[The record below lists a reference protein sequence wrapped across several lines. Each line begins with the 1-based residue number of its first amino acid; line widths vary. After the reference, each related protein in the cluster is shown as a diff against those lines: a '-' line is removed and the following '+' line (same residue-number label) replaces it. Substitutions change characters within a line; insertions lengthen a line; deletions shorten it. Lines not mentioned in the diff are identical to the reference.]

1 MRITIELT
9 ESESQAIT
17 IQRQAVAKE
26 PMTSASTEAPP
37 IDGGPPPEALLQALG
52 EKPEITTNGKT
63 SRAPGDAGEPPR
75 WLVDA
80 IAEGGLRRSGN

>member
-9 ESESQAIT
+9 ESESHGIT

-26 PMTSASTEAPP
+26 PMASASTEAQA
-37 IDGGPPPEALLQALG
+37 IDGGPPPDALLQALG
-52 EKPEITTNGKT
+52 EKAEITTNGKT